1 MVLRGR
7 KLLVRALGEEGWQVQ
22 AQSMRAEADQFL
34 SLDETRREAQCLA
47 EALDI
52 SLEEA
57 LQDVIEERR
66 LASQREESPARP
78 EL

>member
-1 MVLRGR
+1 
-7 KLLVRALGEEGWQVQ
+7 
-22 AQSMRAEADQFL
+22 MRAEADQFL